1 MAIVWSSSELTPTV
15 TSLPA
20 NCASL
25 SVSIVV
31 FRTDIKVLTS
41 ALHSLLEA
49 VSLAR
54 SAGELEKVRLDLIN
68 NAEPDPALQLLVE
81 RLCQE
86 SGSRAMDLRLLEGH
100 GNIGYG
106 RGHNLSILTAT
117 SDYHLILNP
126 DVTLSPVC
134 LQEGLCYF
142 QDNPAVAALSP
153 AVSDGDG
160 HKQYVCK
167 RYPSVFDFLLRGFAP
182 QGIKRVFN
190 KRLAHYEMREL
201 SELEPSTGIPIIS
214 GCFMLFRTAVLRSVG
229 GFDARYFLYF
239 EDFDLSLRVHEKG
252 TLAYLPTMHITHLGG
267 DSASKGLRHIAMFV
281 RSGVLFY
288 NTHGWRFL

>member
-1 MAIVWSSSELTPTV
+1 MINKTKPFPT
-15 TSLPA
+15 
-20 NCASL
+20 L
-25 SVSIVV
+25 SVSVV
-31 FRTDIKVLTS
+31 IYKTDTALLS
-41 ALHSLLEA
+41 SGLHSLLGA
-49 VSLAR
+49 VAVAVA
-54 SAGELEKVRLDLIN
+54 AGQIQSVQVDLIN
-68 NAEPDPALQLLVE
+68 NADADPAVLKLVE
-81 RLCQE
+81 TLAAEAAAQ
-86 SGSRAMDLRLLEGH
+86 SVDLRMLAGH
-100 GNIGYG
+100 GNVGYG
-106 RGHNLSILTAT
+106 RGHNLSISAAT

-126 DVTLSPVC
+126 DVTLTQDALS
-134 LQEGLCYF
+134 LGLRYMVE
-142 QDNPAVAALSP
+142 NPSVAALSP
-153 AVSDGDG
+153 AVHDGEG

-190 KRLAHYEMREL
+190 KRLANYEMREL
-201 SELEPSTGIPIIS
+201 SEQEPSTGIPIIS
-214 GCFMLFRTAVLRSVG
+214 GCFMLFRTAVLQSVG